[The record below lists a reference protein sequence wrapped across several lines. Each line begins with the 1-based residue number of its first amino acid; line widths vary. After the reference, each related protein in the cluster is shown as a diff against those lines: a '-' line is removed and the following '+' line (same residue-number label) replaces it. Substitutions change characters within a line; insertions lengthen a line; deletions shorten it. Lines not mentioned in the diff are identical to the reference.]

1 MPLSLSEYDRAC
13 LAGDLGPACQF
24 AMSILVRMAEIYEAD
39 ELLDISRAHIDSSL
53 YQGDAT
59 LEFAERLVSMDAKV
73 SVPSTLNVSGV
84 DEHGWKEWS
93 VPPDWAEKAHR
104 QMVAYKS
111 MGCDPIW
118 TCTPYQTATKPE
130 FGEQIAWGES
140 NAVAYA
146 NSVLGA
152 RTEQYPDLLDICAA
166 IVGRVPAAG
175 LHLTENRAGKLLLR
189 LVDVPEAVQSDD
201 SFGAVLGHLMG
212 KLSGARVPVIEGIRV
227 EMGEDQLK
235 SLAAGGCSSGCV
247 TLFHI
252 VGLTPEAPT
261 LEEAFQ
267 GREPAQI
274 IEISLDDLREARRDL
289 STTEGEKLDIVVLGS
304 PHFSLAEF
312 RRLAPL
318 LQGKRCHPELQ
329 FLVTSNRIMVKLAR
343 EAGLLEPLEEFG
355 GKITVDTCIITT
367 PMLADEVE
375 TLMTNSAKYAYYSP
389 GLLDVEVAFG
399 SLEDCVQSAI
409 EGKVVR
415 DPSPWED

>member
-1 MPLSLSEYDRAC
+1 
-13 LAGDLGPACQF
+13 
-24 AMSILVRMAEIYEAD
+24 MSILVRMAEIYEAE
-39 ELLDISRAHIDSSL
+39 ELIDISRAHIDSSL

-59 LEFAERLVSMDAKV
+59 LEFAEHLASMGAKV

-84 DEHGWKEWS
+84 DEHGWREWS
-93 VPPDWAEKAHR
+93 VPPEWAEKAHR
-104 QMVAYKS
+104 QMVAYQS
-111 MGCDPIW
+111 MGCEPIW
-118 TCTPYQTATKPE
+118 TCTPYQTAKKPE

-166 IVGRVPAAG
+166 ITGRVPAAG
-175 LHLTENRAGKLLLR
+175 LHLTENRAGELLLR
-189 LVDVPEAVQSDD
+189 LVDVPEIVQLDD
-201 SFGAVLGHLMG
+201 SFGAVLGNLMG
-212 KLSGARVPVIEGIRV
+212 KLSGERVPVVDGITV
-227 EMGEDQLK
+227 ELGEDQLK
-235 SLAAGGCSSGCV
+235 AIGAGGCSSGRV

-261 LEEAFQ
+261 SEAAFQ
-267 GREPAQI
+267 GRAPERI
-274 IEISLDDLREARRDL
+274 IEISLSDLRGSWRDL
-289 STTEGEKLDIVVLGS
+289 STTEGSRLDLVALGS

-318 LQGKRCHPELQ
+318 LEGEHRHPDVQ
-329 FLVTSNRIMVKLAR
+329 FLVTSNRTMVKLAR
-343 EAGLLEPLEEFG
+343 EAGVLDSLEQFG

-367 PMLADEVE
+367 PMLSDDVQ

-389 GLLDVEVAFG
+389 GLLDVDVAFG
-399 SLEDCVQSAI
+399 GLEDCVRSAI

-415 DPSPWED
+415 SASPWTD

>member
-1 MPLSLSEYDRAC
+1 
-13 LAGDLGPACQF
+13 
-24 AMSILVRMAEIYEAD
+24 MSILVRMAEIYEAE

-59 LEFAERLVSMDAKV
+59 LDFAERLASMDAKV

-93 VPPDWAEKAHR
+93 VPPDWAEKARR
-104 QMVAYKS
+104 QMVAYES
-111 MGCDPIW
+111 MGCEPTW

-130 FGEQIAWGES
+130 FGQQIAWGES

-166 IVGRVPAAG
+166 ITGRVPAAG
-175 LHLTENRAGKLLLR
+175 LHLTENRAGELLLR
-189 LVDVPEAVQSDD
+189 LVDVPETVQNDD

-212 KLSGARVPVIEGIRV
+212 KLSGARVPVIDGVTV

-235 SLAAGGCSSGCV
+235 SICAGGCSSGCV

-252 VGLTPEAPT
+252 VGLTPEAPSR
-261 LEEAFQ
+261 EAAFQ
-267 GREPAQI
+267 GREPAQV

-289 STTEGEKLDIVVLGS
+289 STTATEKLDIVVLGS

-318 LQGKRCHPELQ
+318 LQGKRCHPGMQ
-329 FLVTSNRIMVKLAR
+329 FLVTSNRTMVKLAR
-343 EAGLLEPLEEFG
+343 EAGLLEALEEFG

-367 PMLADEVE
+367 PMLADEIE
-375 TLMTNSAKYAYYSP
+375 TIMTNSAKYAYYSP
-389 GLLDVEVAFG
+389 GLLDVDVVFG
-399 SLEDCVQSAI
+399 SLEDCVRSAV
-409 EGKVVR
+409 EGRVTR
-415 DPSPWED
+415 GPSPWEE

>member
-247 TLFHI
+247 ILFHI